1 MPDDSRSLPR
11 RRVYLGEGLRFEVD
25 ARLAAEA
32 VDMSAEGL
40 GLAVDAPALE
50 LPAVGERV
58 IVRHATSEAA
68 RAAVVRHVGRV
79 RELPLLGLAL
89 VPDT

>member
-1 MPDDSRSLPR
+1 MTADSRSLPR
-11 RRVYLGEGLRFEVD
+11 RRVYLGEGLRFELD
-25 ARLAAEA
+25 GRLAAEA

-40 GLAVDAPALE
+40 GLAVVAPAAE
-50 LPAVGERV
+50 LPGLGDRV
-58 IVRHATSEAA
+58 IVRHAASEAA

-79 RELPLLGLAL
+79 RALPLLGLSL

>member
-1 MPDDSRSLPR
+1 MSDSRSLHR

-25 ARLAAEA
+25 GRLAAEA

-40 GLAVDAPALE
+40 GLAVTDPAAG
-50 LPAVGERV
+50 LPAVGEQV
-58 IVRHATSEAA
+58 SVRHSASQAA
-68 RAAVVRHVGRV
+68 RAAIVRHIGRV
-79 RELPLLGLAL
+79 RALPLLGLEL